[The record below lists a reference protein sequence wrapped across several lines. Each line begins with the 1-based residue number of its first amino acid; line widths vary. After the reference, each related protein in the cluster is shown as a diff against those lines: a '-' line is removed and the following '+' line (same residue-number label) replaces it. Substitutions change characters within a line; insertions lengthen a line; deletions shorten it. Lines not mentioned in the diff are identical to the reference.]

1 MNGTTIES
9 KRSLLLPI
17 AAALALGG
25 LHQLL
30 FFGRVPGV
38 SVPLFLLLFY
48 AYFWTFGRE
57 ALRPPERAGWLL
69 TAAVLLLALTYGL
82 FDNPVFFVL
91 NLMALPGLVAWQLT
105 YLLSDRKRSWHDPM
119 LIADAIGHVIK
130 QTLLHV
136 PDLLAVF
143 RRKPEHE
150 DEPAGE
156 GDSAFK
162 QVMYGLLIAVPVL
175 VIVLIL
181 LFSADGVLRT
191 MAGEIP
197 TWFANLTLGDGAAR
211 LIWSVVI
218 GAFFF
223 AYLAGFRS
231 PRRKPPVQG
240 PAMASLIEAPAK
252 FQTLVTV
259 TLMITLNIVYVLFV
273 AFQFSY
279 LFGAWQGVLPES
291 ASYAEYARSGF
302 GELIGV
308 TFINFALL
316 LIGMYATHPGEG
328 KMRKVLNGLL
338 VLLVFCS
345 AAMLGSA
352 FSRLL
357 MYEEAYGY
365 TRLRFLVH
373 AFMIFLFLLLI
384 LFALC
389 IRFRRLPLGRWMVA
403 LAVCAYLAVNYS
415 LMDRM
420 IALLNLQREEASAD
434 LDYLMGLSSDAVP
447 VLVEYSSQEGGEAF
461 DSLLREKAV
470 QELTERPAW
479 QSWNVSDWRARDLF
493 QRYVE

>member
-1 MNGTTIES
+1 MNGITIEG

-30 FFGRVPGV
+30 FFGMVPGV

-57 ALRPPERAGWLL
+57 AMRPPERAGWLL
-69 TAAVLLLALTYGL
+69 TAAALLLALTYGL

-91 NLMALPGLVAWQLT
+91 NLMALPVLVAWQLT
-105 YLLSDRKRSWHDPM
+105 YLLSDRKRSWHDPT
-119 LIADAIGHVIK
+119 LIADAIGHGIK
-130 QTLLHV
+130 QTVLHI
-136 PDLLAVF
+136 PDLFAAF
-143 RRKPEHE
+143 RRKPKHE
-150 DEPAGE
+150 DEPQEE

-162 QVMYGLLIAVPVL
+162 QVMYGLLIALPVL
-175 VIVLIL
+175 TIVLIL

-197 TWFANLTLGDGAAR
+197 TWFTQLTFGDGAAR
-211 LIWSVVI
+211 FVWSIVI
-218 GAFFF
+218 GVFFF
-223 AYLAGFRS
+223 TYLAGFRS
-231 PRRKPPVQG
+231 PRRPPPVQG
-240 PAMASLIEAPAK
+240 PAMASFNQAPAK

-259 TLMITLNIVYVLFV
+259 TLMVTLNIVYVLFV

-291 ASYAEYARSGF
+291 ASYAEYTRSGF

-316 LIGMYATHPGEG
+316 LIGMYATNPGEG
-328 KMRKVLNGLL
+328 KMRQLLNGLL
-338 VLLVFCS
+338 VLLVVCS

-384 LFALC
+384 LFAAC

-415 LMDRM
+415 FMDRM

-434 LDYLMGLSSDAVP
+434 LGYLMGLSSDAVP
-447 VLVEYSSQEGGEAF
+447 VLVEYGSREGGESF
-461 DSLLREKAV
+461 DLLLWQKALRESA
-470 QELTERPAW
+470 ERPAW
-479 QSWNVSDWRARDLF
+479 QSWNMSDWRARSLLE
-493 QRYVE
+493 RYVE

>member
-1 MNGTTIES
+1 MGGTGLES
-9 KRSLLLPI
+9 KRSLLPV

-30 FFGRVPGV
+30 FFGKMPGV

-57 ALRPPERAGWLL
+57 AMRPPERAGLLL
-69 TAAVLLLALTYGL
+69 TAAALLLALTYGL

-91 NLMALPGLVAWQLT
+91 NLIALPVLVAWQTT
-105 YLLSDRKRSWHDPM
+105 YMLGDQRRSWHDPM
-119 LIADAIGHVIK
+119 LIADAIGYAIK
-130 QTLLHV
+130 QTLLHI
-136 PDLLAVF
+136 PDLPAAF
-143 RRKPEHE
+143 RRKPEQQNKPE
-150 DEPAGE
+150 QE

-162 QVMYGLLIAVPVL
+162 QVMYGLLIALPVL
-175 VIVLIL
+175 TIVLIL

-191 MAGEIP
+191 MAGEVP
-197 TWFANLTLGDGAAR
+197 TWFAQLTFGDGAAR
-211 LIWSVVI
+211 LIWAVLLGV
-218 GAFFF
+218 FFF

-231 PRRKPPVQG
+231 PRRTPPVQG
-240 PAMASLIEAPAK
+240 PVMASFNEPSTK

-279 LFGAWQGVLPES
+279 LFGAWKGVLPQS

-302 GELIGV
+302 GELIAV

-316 LIGMYATHPGEG
+316 LIGMYATHPGQG
-328 KMRKVLNGLL
+328 KMRGVLNGLL
-338 VLLVFCS
+338 VLLVCCS

-415 LMDRM
+415 LMDRT

-434 LDYLMGLSSDAVP
+434 LDYLLGLSADAVP
-447 VLVEYSSQEGGEAF
+447 VLVEHGSREGGAAF
-461 DSLLREKAV
+461 DSLLREKAEE
-470 QELTERPAW
+470 ELTERPQW
-479 QSWNVSDWRARDLF
+479 QSWNMSDWRARGLLK
-493 QRYVE
+493 RYVE